1 MARYRAGLPQLAGG
15 VFLTDSGLETDLIF
29 HHGHELPDFA
39 AFVLLDDE
47 AGVESLRRY
56 YRDHVAIAK
65 RSGAG
70 IVLESPTWRAS
81 PDWGERLGYGPEALA
96 AVNRRAIELLV
107 DIRSARDEADPAVVV
122 SGCIG
127 PRGDGYQASVRM
139 TADEAQRYHSM
150 QAATFAETEA
160 DLAMA
165 MTMTYA
171 AEAIG
176 VVRAARDADMP
187 VVISFTVETS
197 GVLPDG
203 TTLRDAIAE
212 VDAATDGAPA
222 YYMINCAH
230 PDHFEHVLDPGAD
243 WAGRLRGIRANA
255 SRMSHAELDE
265 ADELDDGDPHELGL
279 DYRRLRAGLP
289 DLTVLGGCCG
299 TDSRHVEEIA
309 AACVDS

>member
-1 MARYRAGLPQLAGG
+1 MARYRAGLPQMADG

-39 AFVLLDDE
+39 AFVLLGDE

-56 YRDHVAIAK
+56 YRDHVAIAR

-96 AVNRRAIELLV
+96 AANFRAIDLLV
-107 DIRSARDEADPAVVV
+107 DIRSALDDGPAVVV

-150 QAATFAETEA
+150 QAETFAETEA
-160 DLAMA
+160 DLVTA
-165 MTMTYA
+165 MTMTYP

-176 VVRAARDADMP
+176 LVRAAREADMP
-187 VVISFTVETS
+187 VVISFTVETT
-197 GVLPDG
+197 GLLPCG

-212 VDAATDGAPA
+212 VDAASDGAPP

-243 WAGRLRGIRANA
+243 WTGRLRGIRANA

-265 ADELDDGDPHELGL
+265 AEELDDGDPHELGL
-279 DYRRLRAGLP
+279 DYQRLRAGLP
-289 DLTVLGGCCG
+289 GLTVLGGCCG
-299 TDSRHVEEIA
+299 TDRRHVEEIA
-309 AACVDS
+309 AACLAS